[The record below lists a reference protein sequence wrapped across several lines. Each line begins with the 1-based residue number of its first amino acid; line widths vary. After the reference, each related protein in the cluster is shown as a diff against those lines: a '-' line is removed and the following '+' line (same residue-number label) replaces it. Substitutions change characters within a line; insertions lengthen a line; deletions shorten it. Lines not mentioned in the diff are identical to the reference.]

1 MLEISKLVVAYGDTT
16 VLDGLDWAAGDAD
29 RLVTVALGPSGCGK
43 STLLRA
49 IAGLE
54 PVVSGSISF
63 DGVDLANTPPHRR
76 GFGVVFQDGQLFTG
90 RSVESN
96 VAYGLR
102 MRGVSRNEANKRVA
116 EMLDLVKLSGYQKVS
131 VDELSGGQ
139 AQRVALARALAPQP
153 RLLLLDEPL
162 AALDRLLREQLVG
175 EISDIIRATGTPT
188 IMVTHDHTEAAVLG
202 DQISVVSGGV
212 VTQTD
217 TPQDLWRYPVDE
229 ATATFLGVTAI
240 VSATATGSVLS
251 TALGDFDTGG
261 RVPSATGPLT
271 IGLRPDATAVCDPS
285 NAAVTGLVT
294 RVTSLPSGLRL
305 RVSVADLQIDAEAD
319 HELTDVTV
327 GDDVGLRVIPDRV
340 AFIGVRRG

>member
-1 MLEISKLVVAYGDTT
+1 MLEISKLVVAYGNDK
-16 VLDGLDWAAGDAD
+16 VIDGLDWAAGDVD

-54 PVVSGSISF
+54 PVVSGAISF
-63 DGVDLANTPPHRR
+63 DGVDLAHTPPHRR
-76 GFGVVFQDGQLFTG
+76 DFGVVFQDGQLFTG

-102 MRGVSRNEANKRVA
+102 MRGYSRADAHERVA
-116 EMLDLVKLSGYQKVS
+116 ELLDLVKLSGYQKVS

-139 AQRVALARALAPQP
+139 AQRIALARALAPRP

-202 DQISVVSGGV
+202 DQISVISGGV
-212 VTQTD
+212 VAQTA

-229 ATATFLGVTAI
+229 QTAIFLGATAI
-240 VSATATGSVLS
+240 VPATANGAAVS
-251 TALGDFDTGG
+251 TALGEFIVDH
-261 RVPSATGPLT
+261 RLPNSVESLS
-271 IGLRPDATAVCDPS
+271 IGLRPDATTACAPS
-285 NAAVTGLVT
+285 NSAVTGIVT
-294 RVTSLPSGLRL
+294 RVTPLPAGVRL
-305 RVSVADLQIDAEAD
+305 RVSAAGLEVDADAD
-319 HELTDVTV
+319 HDLADVAV
-327 GDDVGLRVIPDRV
+327 GDDVGLRLIGDRV
-340 AFIGVRRG
+340 AIIGAR